1 MEYLDA
7 TELTSKE
14 LNVRLVSAL
23 KMGAAVTVENPHAMH
38 NIGTG
43 LNLPGKVFVKGSTGF
58 YVGGFLEGTT
68 IEVDGNAGW
77 YAGDNMMDGELLI
90 AKNAGCNAGT
100 YFNGGTMVIYGSVG
114 SRAGYGMKNGTIIV
128 CGNAGRW
135 AGQMTTG
142 GQLIILGAV
151 GKQIGESM
159 YKGVIYAQ
167 DPEVAAKLGGNVRLD
182 NLSAMEREKLQKLFA
197 HYAIA
202 VQPGNFRAIRPL
214 VSGRHT
220 YTLFRP
226 ELHPELSNKYHAD
239 IRAGAPNSPPPPAAN
254 QAFNPKENEV

>member
-7 TELTSKE
+7 TRLTSKE
-14 LNVRLVSAL
+14 LNARLASAL
-23 KMGAAVTVENPHAMH
+23 KTGTAVTVENPHAMH

-43 LNLPGKVFVKGSTGF
+43 LNLPGKVIVKGSTGF

-90 AKNAGCNAGT
+90 TKNAGCNAGT

-114 SRAGYGMKNGTIIV
+114 SRVGYGMKNGTIIV
-128 CGNAGRW
+128 RGDAGRW

-142 GQLIILGAV
+142 GRLIILGVV

-159 YKGVIYAQ
+159 YKGVIYVR

-182 NLSAMEREKLQKLFA
+182 RLSEMEQEELQKLLA
-197 HYAIA
+197 RYTIA
-202 VQPGNFRAIRPL
+202 AQPDNFLAVRPL
-214 VSGRHT
+214 LSGRHT
-220 YTLFRP
+220 YTLFKP
-226 ELHPELSNKYHAD
+226 ELHPELANKDHAD
-239 IRAGAPNSPPPPAAN
+239 LRAGAPNGQLTPAASRV
-254 QAFNPKENEV
+254 FNPKENEV